1 MSQRSMIWP
10 RTMTWTSTS
19 LVRMPCASLTKT
31 AICCH
36 LKIRTET
43 GSGSSQASWSVFLR
57 NWAIHSGLLY
67 IYYILY
73 IYLPLV
79 WDSWYVPIIW
89 DDDFNRL
96 MFSHGE
102 KPPSNAG
109 VVEREAPW
117 KIWLFSNCTLLCIS
131 GGSTVA
137 CLQISWT
144 RRWSTRFLGAKQN
157 RNLGIPSDL

>member
-36 LKIRTET
+36 LKIRTEP

-57 NWAIHSGLLY
+57 NWAILSALLY
-67 IYYILY
+67 IY

-79 WDSWYVPIIW
+79 WDSWYVPLIW

-96 MFSHGE
+96 KMFSHGE
-102 KPPSNAG
+102 KNTKQRGSRRAG
-109 VVEREAPW
+109 SSVENLA
-117 KIWLFSNCTLLCIS
+117 LFSNCTLFLVYLRWEHGCMPANFMNAPVIDQVS
-131 GGSTVA
+131 GS
-137 CLQISWT
+137 
-144 RRWSTRFLGAKQN
+144 
-157 RNLGIPSDL
+157 

>member
-67 IYYILY
+67 IYYIY
-73 IYLPLV
+73 IYIFAAGLRQL
-79 WDSWYVPIIW
+79 IC
-89 DDDFNRL
+89 
-96 MFSHGE
+96 SHNLGWWFQ
-102 KPPSNAG
+102 SIN
-109 VVEREAPW
+109 V
-117 KIWLFSNCTLLCIS
+117 F
-131 GGSTVA
+131 
-137 CLQISWT
+137 T
-144 RRWSTRFLGAKQN
+144 RRKTTKQ
-157 RNLGIPSDL
+157 RGSRRAGSSVENLAFQQLHLIVYLRWEHGCMPANFMNAPVIDQVFGS

>member
-36 LKIRTET
+36 LKIRTEP
-43 GSGSSQASWSVFLR
+43 GSGSSQASWIVFLR
-57 NWAIHSGLLY
+57 NWAILSALLY
-67 IYYILY
+67 IY

-79 WDSWYVPIIW
+79 WDSWYVPLIW

-96 MFSHGE
+96 KMFSHGGKKHQATRE
-102 KPPSNAG
+102 SSSGKLRGKFGSFQQLHLISCVSQVGARLHACKFHERAG
-109 VVEREAPW
+109 DRPGFWE
-117 KIWLFSNCTLLCIS
+117 L
-131 GGSTVA
+131 
-137 CLQISWT
+137 
-144 RRWSTRFLGAKQN
+144 N
-157 RNLGIPSDL
+157 RTET